1 MAETADVVIIGA
13 GVIGASVA
21 HHLMAQKAGKV
32 VLLEAQERPGL
43 GSTRYATGGYRAQ
56 FSTTINVKLS
66 LLSREKLRSFQEE
79 TGVASGY
86 SPCGYLFLARR
97 PEQMETL
104 RQAMAVQ
111 QAAGLSEVREVDVEE
126 IHAINPWVN
135 TEDIVGGTFCPT
147 DGFTRPLQIHE
158 GYLRSA
164 VRSGASLLCGRQ
176 VVEIQ
181 TDGGSRVRTVRTQQE
196 TIETRVV
203 VNAAG
208 AWAGEVAAM
217 AGVALPVW
225 PARRQ
230 VAISVEQSV
239 LPDTMPMTIDVEDG
253 FHLRVRD
260 GRVLLLWPAKTP
272 GRYPYDVSFRE
283 EWLQGIRARMNHRVP
298 VLQPSALDR
307 EACYCGL
314 YEMSPDKHVVLGEAP
329 RLKGFY
335 LVNGSSGH
343 GVMHAPILGQL
354 MAEMILF
361 GQART
366 LDVHALRP
374 TRFVESDLNPE
385 TGIL

>member
-21 HHLMAQKAGKV
+21 HHLATQKVGKV
-32 VLLEAQERPGL
+32 LLVEAQERPGL

-56 FSTTINVKLS
+56 FSTAINVKLS

-79 TGVASGY
+79 TGIDSGY
-86 SPCGYLFLARR
+86 RPYGYLFLARR
-97 PEQMETL
+97 PEQMEAL
-104 RQAMAVQ
+104 RQAMNVQ
-111 QAAGLSEVREVDVEE
+111 RAAGLSEVREVSVEE
-126 IHAINPWVN
+126 IHAINPWVS

-164 VRSGASLLCGRQ
+164 VRSGASLLCERQ
-176 VVEIQ
+176 VIEIQ
-181 TDGGSRVRTVRTQQE
+181 SDGGQRVRAVRTQRE
-196 TIETRVV
+196 TIETRTV

-208 AWAGEVAAM
+208 AWAGEVAAL

-230 VAISVEQSV
+230 VAVSVEQPV

-260 GRVLLLWPAKTP
+260 GRVLLLWPAETP
-272 GRYPYDVSFRE
+272 GRYPYDVSFYER
-283 EWLQGIRARMNHRVP
+283 WLEGLRTKMDRRVP
-298 VLQPSALDR
+298 VLRSVVLDR

-354 MAEMILF
+354 VAEMILF
-361 GQART
+361 GQTRT

>member
-13 GVIGASVA
+13 GVIGASIA

-56 FSTTINVKLS
+56 FSTAINVKLS

-79 TGVASGY
+79 TGVPSGY

-104 RQAMAVQ
+104 RRAMAVQ
-111 QAAGLSEVREVDVEE
+111 RAAGLSEVREVSVEE
-126 IHAINPWVN
+126 IHSINPWVN

-164 VRSGASLLCGRQ
+164 VRNGASLLCGRQ

-181 TDGGSRVRTVRTQQE
+181 IEGGSRVRTVRTQRE

-230 VAISVEQSV
+230 VAVSVEQSV
-239 LPDTMPMTIDVEDG
+239 LPDTMPMTIDVEEG

-260 GRVLLLWPAKTP
+260 GRVLLLWPVETP

-283 EWLQGIRARMNHRVP
+283 GWLEGVRARVNHRVP
-298 VLQPSALDR
+298 VLRPIAFDR

-329 RLKGFY
+329 HLKGFY

-354 MAEMILF
+354 VAEMILF

-366 LDVHALRP
+366 LEVHALRP
-374 TRFVESDLNPE
+374 ARFMESDLNPE